1 MYNNRNIPENVKETI
16 LNTLPMDKTEAV
28 YIYGSYGTPRFSK
41 SSDIDIAWYP
51 KEKISIM
58 LRSKYQMELRK
69 KLDIEVDL
77 KVVKDDYSVKME
89 YEILSGDCIYFTEDF
104 REYFYEFQLY
114 NKDMIDIIKRCYE
127 HKSIYP
133 QY

>member
-1 MYNNRNIPENVKETI
+1 MYNNRNIPENIKNII
-16 LNTLPMDKTEAV
+16 LEVLPIDKTEAV
-28 YIYGSYGTPRFSK
+28 YIYGSYGTERFST
-41 SSDIDIAWYP
+41 SSDIDIAWYS
-51 KEKISIM
+51 KENISIM
-58 LRSKYQMELRK
+58 QRSKYQMELRK
-69 KLDIEVDL
+69 QLGIEVDL

-89 YEILSGDCIYFTEDF
+89 YEILKGDCIYFTEYF

-133 QY
+133 QF